1 MQNFGHQDRAIN
13 RFKDRPYGALFMEMG
28 TGKSRIGIKLAE
40 HKYATGAS
48 RVTLI
53 VTTVGLLGN
62 WFYNELPKHSELP
75 YTTWVW
81 NKDTKFPEQSGHIY
95 FLVNIDAIITPRFQT
110 FYKTFLKAF
119 PRFTLIV
126 DESSKAKNPKA
137 ERTKKLIMIARK
149 ASSRFIMS
157 GTPTPNSPLDV
168 YSQADILAPGLLGFT
183 SMYAFK
189 GRYAVIKLERNGPRV
204 YEKISGYQNIEE
216 LTAKIHTFAEV
227 VKKADCLDLPPKI
240 YRKLDVPL
248 SKEQLKHY
256 NNLKNIA
263 MTYIESEQITV
274 ANTVS
279 LINRLLQICSGQLK
293 SGTDYY
299 SIGTDRLTVLKEL
312 VEAANTKT
320 LIWTSYVNNAKDI
333 AEHLG
338 DSVLLLPSG
347 LPISE
352 RQRRIELFKSGPAL
366 GLVANPAS
374 AGHGITLI
382 ESANSIYY
390 SNSFNYEN
398 RAQSEDRNHRIGQ
411 TSSVLY
417 TDLVAL
423 GTVEERVIDILKS
436 KQKLSDEL
444 LVSTEYLRELFK

>member
-1 MQNFGHQDRAIN
+1 MKNFGHQDHAIE

-28 TGKSRIGIKLAE
+28 TGKSRIGVKLAE
-40 HKYATGAS
+40 HKYATGAAKA
-48 RVTLI
+48 TLI

-62 WFYNELPKHSELP
+62 WLYNELPKHSELP
-75 YTTWVW
+75 YRTWVW
-81 NKDTKFPEQSGHIY
+81 NKDTKLPPADQHVY
-95 FLVNIDAIITPRFQT
+95 FLINIDALIGVRFNP
-110 FYKTFLKAF
+110 FYKEFLKAF
-119 PRFTLIV
+119 PQYTLIV

-137 ERTKKLIMIARK
+137 ERTKRLIQVARR
-149 ASSRFIMS
+149 AASRFIMS

-168 YSQADILAPGLLGFT
+168 YAQADILAPGLLGFT

-189 GRYAVIKLERNGPRV
+189 GRYAIIKLERNGPRV
-204 YEKISGYQNIEE
+204 YEKIGGYQNLEE

-227 VKKADCLDLPPKI
+227 VKKSECLDLPPKI
-240 YRKLDVPL
+240 YRTLDVPL

-256 NNLKNIA
+256 ENLKKIA
-263 MTYIESEQITV
+263 MTYIEGENITV
-274 ANTVS
+274 ANTIS
-279 LINRLLQICSGQLK
+279 LINKLLQICSGQLK
-293 SGTDYY
+293 NEDAYY
-299 SIGTDRLTVLKEL
+299 SIDNNRIGVLEDL
-312 VEAANTKT
+312 VESANTKT

-333 AEHLG
+333 AKHLG
-338 DSVLLLPSG
+338 DRVVLLPSG
-347 LPISE
+347 LSISE
-352 RQRRIELFKSGPAL
+352 RQSRIELFKTGPAL

-374 AGHGITLI
+374 AGHGITLV

-411 TSSVLY
+411 SSSVLY

-423 GTVEERVIDILKS
+423 GTVEERVIDILKN
-436 KQKLSDEL
+436 KQKLSDQL